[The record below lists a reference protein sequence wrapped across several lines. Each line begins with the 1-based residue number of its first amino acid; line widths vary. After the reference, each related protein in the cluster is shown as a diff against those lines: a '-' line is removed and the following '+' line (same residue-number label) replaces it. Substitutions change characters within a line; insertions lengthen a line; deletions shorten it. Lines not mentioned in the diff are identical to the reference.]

1 MSQQERLLRLKEV
14 LYLTRI
20 SKSTIYENMKKGL
33 FPKQVNPS
41 PGVSAWKE
49 SEIIA
54 LMNGE
59 WRSRS

>member
-1 MSQQERLLRLKEV
+1 MDQERLLRMPEV
-14 LYLTRI
+14 KIRTGL
-20 SKSTIYENMKKGL
+20 SNSTIYENIKKGL
-33 FPKQVNPS
+33 FPKQVKPS

-59 WRSRS
+59 WRNES